1 MILQNRLKVF
11 RAILNV
17 NQQEM
22 GRLCGVSRAND
33 QPDRARRL
41 FAVRYTCSDDR
52 KGMRRYG

>member
-1 MILQNRLKVF
+1 MILQNRF
-11 RAILNV
+11 ESRAILNV

-22 GRLCGVSRAND
+22 GALMRAYH

-41 FAVRYTCSDDR
+41 FAVRYTCLDR